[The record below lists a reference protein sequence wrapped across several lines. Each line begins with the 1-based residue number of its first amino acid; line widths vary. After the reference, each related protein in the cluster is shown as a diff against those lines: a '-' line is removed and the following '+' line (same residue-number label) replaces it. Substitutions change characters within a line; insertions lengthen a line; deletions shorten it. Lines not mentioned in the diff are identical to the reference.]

1 MTRCTSPRA
10 RATVEWRQ
18 GVAHRAPPTSTLRPT
33 RVAREFLDALRS
45 SPPPQPSLKRPA
57 RARAP
62 PSLAPPPVPRI
73 LFYTPSHDL
82 MDITSGN
89 DKFKYFY
96 GEDAAI
102 AANMQQAVARVAA
115 GAKVAEEWEKP
126 QDL

>member
-10 RATVEWRQ
+10 PATVR
-18 GVAHRAPPTSTLRPT
+18 
-33 RVAREFLDALRS
+33 
-45 SPPPQPSLKRPA
+45 A
-57 RARAP
+57 RARGVCQSRAP
-62 PSLAPPPVPRI
+62 LTRPLLPSAPPPPLPSVPRI

-82 MDITSGN
+82 LDITSGN

-96 GEDAAI
+96 GDDAAI

-115 GAKVAEEWEKP
+115 GAKVAEDWEKP

>member
-1 MTRCTSPRA
+1 
-10 RATVEWRQ
+10 
-18 GVAHRAPPTSTLRPT
+18 
-33 RVAREFLDALRS
+33 
-45 SPPPQPSLKRPA
+45 
-57 RARAP
+57 
-62 PSLAPPPVPRI
+62 
-73 LFYTPSHDL
+73 

-115 GAKVAEEWEKP
+115 GAKVAEDWEKP